1 MKILGIIPARA
12 GSKGVPGKNIK
23 LLGNKPLLQYTAEAA
38 KQAGLISDI
47 IISTDTEEIAGVAAK
62 AGIEVPFLRPPNLAT
77 DTASSIDVVIHAI
90 KFLSSKGR
98 NYDAVCLLQP
108 TNPFRRKGFID
119 AAIEKFIVSGT
130 DSLVSV
136 LRVPHEFN
144 PHWTYEINE
153 KGTLTITTGEKEI
166 IRRRQDLPLTFFR
179 DGSIYITNVD
189 VILQQQSFYGNSISY
204 IENDP
209 AFHLNIDTPE
219 DWDNAKTVC
228 EKVFDKL

>member
-38 KQAGLISDI
+38 KQALLISDI

-62 AGIEVPFLRPPNLAT
+62 AGIEVPFLRPTNLAT
-77 DTASSIDVVIHAI
+77 DTASSIDVVIHAL
-90 KFLSSKGR
+90 KFLSSEGR

-119 AAIEKFIVSGT
+119 GAIEKFIASGT
-130 DSLVSV
+130 DSLISV

-144 PHWTYEINE
+144 PHWTFEINE
-153 KGTLTITTGEKEI
+153 SGTLAIATGEKEI
-166 IRRRQDLPLTFFR
+166 IRRRQDLPPAFFR

-209 AFHLNIDTPE
+209 AFHVNIDTPE
-219 DWDNAKTVC
+219 DWENAKTVC